1 MKKIILIMIIV
12 SSLSFMNGCAKD
24 EQPAKPDENQNIA
37 SQTTADVS
45 NAQVTEVMNDAEMK
59 KPKIPKPPIDETEK
73 EVSSILEQINKN
85 NSDTA
90 SE

>member
-1 MKKIILIMIIV
+1 MILT
-12 SSLSFMNGCAKD
+12 LSISFLNGCKKTD
-24 EQPAKPDENQNIA
+24 SQPAKPDENQNIA

-45 NAQVTEVMNDAEMK
+45 NTQDTAVMDDAEVK

-85 NSDTA
+85 NSASA